1 MEYWGKGSHTARS
14 ARRSSEEVTVHALR
28 ALDSYA
34 RCVCE
39 VAACLAAMCR
49 CDLVTLGKLPRV
61 YARGCGRAFAMH
73 EIRDDESTTGVVVR
87 HLYHP
92 HYVVAYAQQA
102 PPGMARDKLVLW
114 VAVAARIRALVH
126 GGKKTD
132 CDAER
137 RLDYIIKRIPTD
149 EWLDPKPK
157 VLNRLVI
164 AATRLL
170 QDAPTTTTKKLKHVD
185 EDEPAGCHDSEL
197 LSGAV
202 SLRGGGG
209 GSHRKP
215 GGSSYRYF
223 SILERD
229 PSYWR
234 SSSHASWVRPAL
246 VSLFAISAL
255 AITLTLLSAL
265 CTRGNAKPRARRNLI
280 DAHDAVFRFNG
291 AVTEK
296 FKPYVGQKTTFRLVN
311 EEYLDFREKGD
322 EVVLHAP
329 RTSETLT
336 AFTKRASYQKNKE
349 RPVYLFTPEFMHLVE
364 KSVMEFEPTI
374 GWTGMLLAMQICR
387 RVDLFGF
394 FQWEQHGMAYHYF
407 DTCGHKRNPAQQE
420 RKDDMEWVLVRSLT
434 QMQMLHFMEACVVE
448 CHLAASLC
456 EACRAR
462 DPSFRDKVAFDSA
475 EHRKSAGRNGAN
487 CPKSV
492 VNPQA

>member
-1 MEYWGKGSHTARS
+1 M
-14 ARRSSEEVTVHALR
+14 
-28 ALDSYA
+28 
-34 RCVCE
+34 
-39 VAACLAAMCR
+39 
-49 CDLVTLGKLPRV
+49 
-61 YARGCGRAFAMH
+61 
-73 EIRDDESTTGVVVR
+73 
-87 HLYHP
+87 
-92 HYVVAYAQQA
+92 
-102 PPGMARDKLVLW
+102 
-114 VAVAARIRALVH
+114 
-126 GGKKTD
+126 
-132 CDAER
+132 
-137 RLDYIIKRIPTD
+137 
-149 EWLDPKPK
+149 
-157 VLNRLVI
+157 
-164 AATRLL
+164 
-170 QDAPTTTTKKLKHVD
+170 
-185 EDEPAGCHDSEL
+185 
-197 LSGAV
+197 
-202 SLRGGGG
+202 
-209 GSHRKP
+209 
-215 GGSSYRYF
+215 
-223 SILERD
+223 
-229 PSYWR
+229 
-234 SSSHASWVRPAL
+234 
-246 VSLFAISAL
+246 AISAL
-255 AITLTLLSAL
+255 AITLTLLSASSINGGGGPGSSLFAGSAPGASPNRALDGIRAKTECPKRLERCRTALKRCGPKGAGCETLLEQCRALAVTCQATLANDHGVESMPESWFVPTDTNNEPWDERSYVGFGRGIKPEVEKSDKKRPCGVHGYLDTLGL
-265 CTRGNAKPRARRNLI
+265 CKCAVMYGGPNCKSGVTFTMRLPNAWDHALKRVVPMREFKADFHDRFLVSRKHQDFETTGPYVLKLPSYTDNGPGPTKRINLGNFDRGLYETSPPEDPLYGKVYDRCAVVGNSAVLLHMRNGDLI

-311 EEYLDFREKGD
+311 EEYLDFREKDD